1 MRQSNVVVA
10 STLLAAAL
18 AAAATA
24 SAQPRPDPQTKPSS
38 PAAAPGLSSK
48 PYSQLFEQQ
57 RSEAS
62 EALRATMRSNFKLPD
77 SARFKRPDSAR
88 NFICGTPV
96 LPADSA
102 IDPRFEWRPLRPH
115 DATTRFSMRVVTPT
129 TCH

>member
-1 MRQSNVVVA
+1 MRQSNLVA
-10 STLLAAAL
+10 ATVLAAAL

-24 SAQPRPDPQTKPSS
+24 SAQARPDAQTKPSS
-38 PAAAPGLSSK
+38 PTAAPGLSSK
-48 PYSQLFEQQ
+48 PYSQLFERQ

-62 EALRATMRSNFKLPD
+62 EALRATMRSNFK
-77 SARFKRPDSAR
+77 RPDSAR
-88 NFICGTPV
+88 RFICGTPV

>member
-1 MRQSNVVVA
+1 MRQSNLVA
-10 STLLAAAL
+10 ATVLAAAL

-24 SAQPRPDPQTKPSS
+24 SAQARPDAQTKPSS
-38 PAAAPGLSSK
+38 PTAAPGLSSK
-48 PYSQLFEQQ
+48 PYSQLFERQ

-62 EALRATMRSNFKLPD
+62 EALRATVRSNFKLPD

-88 NFICGTPV
+88 RFICGTPV

-102 IDPRFEWRPLRPH
+102 IDPRFERPLRPF

-129 TCH
+129 ACH